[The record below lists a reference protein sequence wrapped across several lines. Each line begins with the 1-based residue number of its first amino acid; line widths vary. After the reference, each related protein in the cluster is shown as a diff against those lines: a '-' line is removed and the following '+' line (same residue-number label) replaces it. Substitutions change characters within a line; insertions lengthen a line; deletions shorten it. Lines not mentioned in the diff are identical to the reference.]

1 MDMKFSI
8 PFELGNFAEPS
19 GREMLIL
26 VLHLFNQLPN
36 YLNKG
41 TEVFSCVLGQS
52 ISRTLLI
59 INKNNRPV
67 SYWVKLEKEEDF
79 KLEGGDHIKL
89 EPNQHLPYKIKFVS
103 RIS

>member
-36 YLNKG
+36 YLSKS

-52 ISRTLLI
+52 ITRNL
-59 INKNNRPV
+59 
-67 SYWVKLEKEEDF
+67 
-79 KLEGGDHIKL
+79 
-89 EPNQHLPYKIKFVS
+89 
-103 RIS
+103 

>member
-36 YLNKG
+36 YLSKS

-52 ISRTLLI
+52 ITRNLQI

-89 EPNQHLPYKIKFVS
+89 EPN
-103 RIS
+103 